1 MLGQVVRSIRHTLER
16 YAYALGFW
24 DRLRFFVH
32 ALLLYAIL
40 SSVRKNKAIL
50 HFYPER
56 PVPLY
61 LTWYT
66 AQATRARLKN
76 GIGTRTMLFMD
87 DTLIDQRLPDGHERW
102 INGRCL
108 DIRKSTVAEVYEKVF
123 GFKLA
128 VDPATHTGAAVRKSN
143 YNATHDGYIVE
154 CPTEAEKGYVYQTL
168 VDNTVSGVP
177 YVEDIRITVVGTEMP
192 VVVLKRRPQQY
203 RFWSANSS
211 VLIKEVFEVLSDD
224 EQKKVLEFS
233 KLLGLDFG
241 EIDAVR
247 DRRTQRLYLIDANST
262 PMSPPMRL
270 SLKKRLEIVH
280 RIAESFAR
288 QFLS

>member
-1 MLGQVVRSIRHTLER
+1 MLWQVVRGIRHTLER

-24 DRLRFFVH
+24 DRLRFFIH
-32 ALLLYAIL
+32 AILLYLIL
-40 SSVRKNKAIL
+40 SSVRKNKTEL

-61 LTWYT
+61 LTWYA

-76 GIGTRTMLFMD
+76 GVGPRTMLFVD
-87 DTLIDQRLPDGHERW
+87 GTLIDQKLPEGHERW

-108 DIRKSTVAEVYEKVF
+108 DIRKSTVATVYEKVF
-123 GFKLA
+123 GHKL
-128 VDPATHTGAAVRKSN
+128 VIDPTTHVGAAVRKSN
-143 YNATHDGYIVE
+143 FNATHDGYIVE
-154 CPTEAEKGYVYQTL
+154 CPTDAEAGYVYQTL
-168 VDNTVSGVP
+168 VDNTISGVP
-177 YVEDIRITVVGTEMP
+177 YVEDIRITVVGTEIP

-224 EQKKVLEFS
+224 EQAKVLEFS
-233 KLLGLDFG
+233 RHLGLDFG

-247 DRRTQRLYLIDANST
+247 DRRSHKLYLIDANST

-270 SLKKRLEIVH
+270 SLKKRLEIIH
-280 RIAESFAR
+280 AIADSFAR
-288 QFLS
+288 QFMS

>member
-1 MLGQVVRSIRHTLER
+1 MLWHVVRSIRHTLER

-24 DRLRFFVH
+24 DRLRFFIH
-32 ALLLYAIL
+32 AIL
-40 SSVRKNKAIL
+40 LFFILSLIRNNKTVL

-61 LTWYT
+61 LTWY
-66 AQATRARLKN
+66 AACATRAKLKN
-76 GIGTRTMLFMD
+76 GIGPRTMLFMD
-87 DTLIDQRLPDGHERW
+87 DTLIDQKLPEGHERW

-108 DIRKSTVAEVYEKVF
+108 DIRKSTVAKVYEKVF
-123 GFKLA
+123 GHKLA
-128 VDPATHTGAAVRKSN
+128 IDPTTHTGAAVRKSDF
-143 YNATHDGYIVE
+143 NATHDGYIVE

-168 VDNTVSGVP
+168 VDNTISGVP

-211 VLIKEVFEVLSDD
+211 VLIKEVHEVLSDD
-224 EQKKVLEFS
+224 ERAKVLQFS

-247 DRRTQRLYLIDANST
+247 DRRSHHLYLIDANST

-270 SLKKRLEIVH
+270 SLKKRLEIIH

-288 QFLS
+288 QFLT